1 MLRKSAD
8 HGNSICAI
16 TKVTKKLLYGVFIY
30 NDDPAKINKT
40 FQIKKDK
47 VTEKI
52 YEFDFTKTL
61 DSY

>member
-1 MLRKSAD
+1 MLRKSKEY
-8 HGNSICAI
+8 GNSICAV
-16 TKVTKKLLYGVFIY
+16 TKVTSKLLYGIFVY
-30 NDDPAKINKT
+30 NDDPSKINKT

-52 YEFDFTKTL
+52 DEFDFTKTL